1 MVDLDTALESETVE
15 VYKPNTKI
23 VVALSFEGFLN
34 DGVTECG
41 LTSSNAWNAV
51 EPGRYLFGVV
61 PVEAEDVDLVR
72 GTREMKAFHLLRP
85 LVEVAADY
93 LNVMRVIEAHPDLVD
108 TMLANPSPET
118 FDPLVERF
126 KADVTTTEEARERFG
141 AKKVGAFYA
150 ERTRAQERNYDAW
163 QATQAPFMDA
173 VEELR
178 LMRGTWTFEGSTL
191 EGNPFGE
198 VVAGLVPVF
207 ATSKDEKSTLQL
219 CKTYSNR
226 AALEVGEV
234 GEEVG
239 CILGPRK
246 IIGSETTTDKVKQLS
261 EFSRRENV
269 PYGNVWRVNDRFD
282 QKQQGAL
289 AKAGF
294 AYQFFVKG
302 GYAFPHEAKQA
313 EGDSHLVVV
322 PRKGLAVAL
331 GNYARQCNF

>member
-1 MVDLDTALESETVE
+1 MVDMDTAQESEGTGI
-15 VYKPNTKI
+15 YKPNTKI

-41 LTSSNAWNAV
+41 LTSSNAWDAV
-51 EPGRYLFGVV
+51 EPGRYLFGR
-61 PVEAEDVDLVR
+61 PIEAEEVGSVR
-72 GTREMKAFHLLRP
+72 ETREMRAFHLLRP

-93 LNVMRVIEAHPDLVD
+93 LNVMRVIEANPDLVD
-108 TMLANPSPET
+108 VMVSDPTPET
-118 FDPLVERF
+118 FAPLVERF
-126 KADVTTTEEARERFG
+126 TADVGATGEMRESFG

-150 ERTRAQERNYDAW
+150 ERTRAQDRNYDAW

-178 LMRGTWTFEGSTL
+178 LMRGTWTFEGSTI
-191 EGNPFGE
+191 ENTPFGE

-226 AALEVGEV
+226 AALEDGEV

-261 EFSRRENV
+261 EFARREGV

-282 QKQQGAL
+282 QKQQDAL
-289 AKAGF
+289 ARAGIR
-294 AYQFFVKG
+294 YQFFVKG
-302 GYAFPHEAKQA
+302 GYAFPHEAQQA
-313 EGDSHLVVV
+313 ESDPHLVVV
-322 PRKGLAVAL
+322 PRRGLAVAL
-331 GNYARQCNF
+331 GNYAKQCNF